1 MLSANRSSGNYSY
14 LALQNFR
21 LGVNLLYSVI
31 SVGGEKNTNK
41 HSGAKGFPVEKSRC
55 APYADAVVA
64 LHYCVLKISV
74 GDTVSEIDF
83 QCLTVDYWKCY
94 SQQTY

>member
-1 MLSANRSSGNYSY
+1 M
-14 LALQNFR
+14 
-21 LGVNLLYSVI
+21 NLLYSVI
-31 SVGGEKNTNK
+31 SVGGEKNTNE

-64 LHYCVLKISV
+64 LHYYVLKISV
-74 GDTVSEIDF
+74 GETVSEINF